1 MAKKRTNEDK
11 KPNMFI
17 RILFAVV
24 LPFIITVALT
34 IFVLQLF
41 GVDVLGWT
49 EEKLAQTPIISS
61 FVKTEDEKILSEKL
75 DKANETIETQKK
87 EIEDLKAQ
95 IEQLE
100 AEIENKETEIA
111 KLENEKESLQNAE
124 NDAEDG
130 TAQDVDIKKLASSF
144 KKMDKE
150 QAAQIIANMDIQT
163 AVLLLSNVSSDVRGA
178 ILEEME
184 PQQAANIMQR
194 MMN

>member
-17 RILFAVV
+17 RILVAVV

-100 AEIENKETEIA
+100 AEIENKEMEIA
-111 KLENEKESLQNAE
+111 KFENEKESLQNAE

>member
-17 RILFAVV
+17 RILVAVV

-100 AEIENKETEIA
+100 AEIENKEMEIA
-111 KLENEKESLQNAE
+111 KLENEKESLQNSE

-130 TAQDVDIKKLASSF
+130 TSQDVDIKKLASSF